1 MTESRLTVFLV
12 DDDPGVLKALTTLL
26 IASDFEVRA
35 FSAPQ
40 EFLCQ
45 HDPSVP
51 GCAVFDVA
59 MPGLDGLELQASLA
73 AGNTDR
79 PVIFITGVGDVPT
92 SVRAMRAGAIDF
104 LTKPV
109 SDEELLGAIAEAAEK
124 DAEARKRHKEMESIN
139 ERLKKLTPRER
150 EVLTH
155 VIAGRLGK
163 QIAYDL
169 GLVLNTVKVHRRRV
183 MDKMGVRSGC
193 GACPSCRAGWHSALE
208 RVRSLRGSA
217 ALTSDQLDK
226 ADFWGNC
233 RACATGKHAWP
244 S

>member
-26 IASDFEVRA
+26 TESGLEVRA
-35 FSAPQ
+35 FSTPQ
-40 EFLCQ
+40 EFLSQ

-92 SVRAMRAGAIDF
+92 TVRAMKAGAIDF

-109 SDEELLGAIAEAAEK
+109 SDEELLGAIARAA
-124 DAEARKRHKEMESIN
+124 KR
-139 ERLKKLTPRER
+139 TP
-150 EVLTH
+150 
-155 VIAGRLGK
+155 
-163 QIAYDL
+163 
-169 GLVLNTVKVHRRRV
+169 
-183 MDKMGVRSGC
+183 S
-193 GACPSCRAGWHSALE
+193 
-208 RVRSLRGSA
+208 RGSGTQNWNRSTNG
-217 ALTSDQLDK
+217 LQ
-226 ADFWGNC
+226 G
-233 RACATGKHAWP
+233 
-244 S
+244 